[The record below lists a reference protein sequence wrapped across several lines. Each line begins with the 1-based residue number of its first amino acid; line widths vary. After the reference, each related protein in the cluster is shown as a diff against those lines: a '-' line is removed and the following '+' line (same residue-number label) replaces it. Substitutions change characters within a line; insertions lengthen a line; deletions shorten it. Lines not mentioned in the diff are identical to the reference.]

1 MRKRTGRSLAGA
13 LMSVLAVVSLVA
25 TLRAQTKSRPD
36 ALIVL
41 NGGTN
46 VRFTEDYE
54 GTVKY
59 ALRASFPG
67 DAIIDAIKNR
77 LADQGWTPSNFSAVD
92 QQLPT
97 SHLDG
102 WGKYLDGDDLVHI
115 WSGEWNKPDGHN
127 VLYSLSFRFT
137 VNDKGV
143 YAPNDRLEVIG
154 IVMSAEMIKAQRKAH
169 GTQRSQ

>member
-1 MRKRTGRSLAGA
+1 ML
-13 LMSVLAVVSLVA
+13 VLSVVSLVA
-25 TLRAQTKSRPD
+25 TLRAQTKLRPD

-59 ALRASFPG
+59 ALRASFPA
-67 DAIIDAIKNR
+67 DTIMDAIKNR

-92 QQLPT
+92 PQLPT

-102 WGKYLDGDDLVHI
+102 WGKY
-115 WSGEWNKPDGHN
+115 
-127 VLYSLSFRFT
+127 
-137 VNDKGV
+137 
-143 YAPNDRLEVIG
+143 
-154 IVMSAEMIKAQRKAH
+154 
-169 GTQRSQ
+169 